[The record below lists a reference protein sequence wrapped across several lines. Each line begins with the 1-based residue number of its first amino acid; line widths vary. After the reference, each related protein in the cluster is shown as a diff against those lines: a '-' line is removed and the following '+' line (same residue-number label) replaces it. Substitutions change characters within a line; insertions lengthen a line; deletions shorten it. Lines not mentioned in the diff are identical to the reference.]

1 MIPRLTPTPRLT
13 ATLRPTATLRL
24 TLALLL
30 TATPLWAE
38 ATPGAVALYMQAR
51 ALNDL
56 GQTAKDPLL
65 VLTAAHI
72 LRGLTLTD
80 TPRTPDPSPETPVPL
95 TVLDPATVL
104 NTARALDAGA
114 MFTDLIDM
122 VARQGGPTPRT
133 LRATA
138 ATLDAGQTQT
148 WTLAFF
154 GDAYAELAILGHGN
168 GNLDLLV
175 SDDKGAI
182 VCQDN
187 GSGDS
192 ALCGFTPTQNG
203 SFTVTITNAGTTPDG
218 YILLT
223 N

>member
-1 MIPRLTPTPRLT
+1 MTPRLTP
-13 ATLRPTATLRL
+13 
-24 TLALLL
+24 ALLL
-30 TATPLWAE
+30 LITTATPLWAE
-38 ATPGAVALYMQAR
+38 ATPGAVALYLQAR

-56 GQTAKDPLL
+56 GQTAKDPLM

-80 TPRTPDPSPETPVPL
+80 TPRTPDPAPDTPATL

-104 NTARALDAGA
+104 DTARALDAGQN
-114 MFTDLIDM
+114 FTDLIDM
-122 VARQGGPTPRT
+122 VARQGGPTPKA

-154 GDAYAELAILGHGN
+154 GDAYGEVAIIGHGN

-187 GSGDS
+187 GSGDR
-192 ALCGFTPTQNG
+192 ALCGFTPAENG
-203 SFTVTITNAGTTPDG
+203 SFTVTVTNAGTTPDG